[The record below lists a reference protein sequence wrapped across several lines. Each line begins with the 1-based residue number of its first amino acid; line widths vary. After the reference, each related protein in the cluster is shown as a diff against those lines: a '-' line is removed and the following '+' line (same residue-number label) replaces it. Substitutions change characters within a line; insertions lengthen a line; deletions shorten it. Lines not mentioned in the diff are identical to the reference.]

1 MRVPDLEDVPLI
13 WRLALAV
20 VVVVTAATIIFF
32 SMLAAEAQQGPPPV
46 DMPQLYAGIPLDAT
60 LLRLDRRALDEAYH
74 AQVMLLFAIW
84 LKQQAG
90 DPTQITNGLKIARR
104 AYNQAATQIAKREQQ
119 LLEQDLREQERR
131 SR

>member
-20 VVVVTAATIIFF
+20 VVVVMAATIIFF
-32 SMLAAEAQQGPPPV
+32 SMLAAEAQQNPPLPE
-46 DMPQLYAGIPLDAT
+46 LYAGIPLDAT

-74 AQVMLLFAIW
+74 AQVMLLFSVW

-90 DPTQITNGLKIARR
+90 DPAQITNGLKIARR
-104 AYNQAATQIAKREQQ
+104 AYNHAATQIAKREQQ